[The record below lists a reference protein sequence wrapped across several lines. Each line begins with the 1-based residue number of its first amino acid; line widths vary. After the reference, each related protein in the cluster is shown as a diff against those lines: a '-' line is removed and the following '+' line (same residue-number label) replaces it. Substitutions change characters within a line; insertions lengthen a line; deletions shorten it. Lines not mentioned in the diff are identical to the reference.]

1 MNEQDI
7 QVNRQL
13 YLLDQKVELITEVLS
28 EIYDALYFAE
38 DSNGNDLMRSS
49 GLAFVKSQLEKLRG
63 LPDD

>member
-38 DSNGNDLMRSS
+38 DSNGKDLMRSS
-49 GLAFVKSQLEKLRG
+49 GLAFVKSQLEKLRE
-63 LPDD
+63 LPDA